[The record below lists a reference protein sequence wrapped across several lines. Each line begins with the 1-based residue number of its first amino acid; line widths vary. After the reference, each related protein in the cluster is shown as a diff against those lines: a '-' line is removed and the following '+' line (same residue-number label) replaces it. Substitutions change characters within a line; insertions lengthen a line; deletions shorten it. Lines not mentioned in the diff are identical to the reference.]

1 MKRILSGFLVCLMI
15 LCAFAGCNRGNQT
28 GGDTTVKA
36 ETLTVAGADIS
47 EYTIVYAP
55 SYSEEFLSEFEEF
68 LGDYY
73 EHNLETANE
82 LAELLS
88 EALGV
93 TLPVVADGTAETA
106 REILIGATNRAAS
119 AVDGLADTGYAVK
132 VVGEKLVVA
141 GGSDGAVY
149 HAVDA
154 IADALAKSPSKDA
167 VWNEG
172 EILSGNAPLR
182 RIACI
187 GDSLTEGSIGGHVTP
202 ELAYPA
208 ALGRLLWQNYVVY
221 NYGLGGT
228 TMIGTS
234 ASPYQSSKQYAD
246 CLESGLTYDL
256 ILVML
261 GTNDSKVIGDAWTEE
276 ANEEYMASCE
286 ALFAALAERS
296 PDARFAMMNCPV
308 KFTTAGYGNAYML
321 PVQKEAATLMK
332 EAGYD
337 VTLYDMRAYT
347 TEVLTSDNFRD
358 GLHPDYAGYAL
369 IADGVLEL
377 VYHLTDGD
385 ENGYL
390 IALD

>member
-1 MKRILSGFLVCLMI
+1 MKRILSGFLACFMI
-15 LCAFAGCNRGNQT
+15 LCAFAGCDRGNQS
-28 GGDTTVKA
+28 GGDKTVRA
-36 ETLTVAGADIS
+36 ETLKIAGADIS

-68 LGDYY
+68 LGEEY
-73 EHNLETANE
+73 EHNLETANA
-82 LAELLS
+82 LSELLS
-88 EALGV
+88 DALGV
-93 TLPVVADGTAETA
+93 TLPVVADSTAETA
-106 REILIGATNRAAS
+106 REILIGATNREES
-119 AVDGLADTGYAVK
+119 AVDGLLDTGYAVK

-172 EILSGNAPLR
+172 GVLSGKAPMR

-208 ALGRLLWQNYVVY
+208 ALGRLLWQDYVVY

-228 TMIGTS
+228 SMIGSST
-234 ASPYQSSKQYAD
+234 SPYQSSQQYAD
-246 CLESGLTYDL
+246 CLGSGLSYDL

-261 GTNDSKVIGDAWTEE
+261 GTNDSKTVGDEWTET
-276 ANEEYMASCE
+276 ANDEYMACCE
-286 ALFAALAERS
+286 ALFASLAEKS
-296 PDARFAMMNCPV
+296 PDARFAMMNCPIN
-308 KFTTAGYGNAYML
+308 FTTAGYGNAYML

-377 VYHLTDGD
+377 VYAVMDGD
-385 ENGYL
+385 ANDYL

>member
-1 MKRILSGFLVCLMI
+1 MKRLLSVFLACFMI

-36 ETLTVAGADIS
+36 ETLTVAGANIS

-106 REILIGATNRAAS
+106 REILVGATNRAAS

-172 EILSGNAPLR
+172 DVLSGT
-182 RIACI
+182 
-187 GDSLTEGSIGGHVTP
+187 STEP
-202 ELAYPA
+202 
-208 ALGRLLWQNYVVY
+208 
-221 NYGLGGT
+221 
-228 TMIGTS
+228 
-234 ASPYQSSKQYAD
+234 
-246 CLESGLTYDL
+246 
-256 ILVML
+256 
-261 GTNDSKVIGDAWTEE
+261 
-276 ANEEYMASCE
+276 
-286 ALFAALAERS
+286 
-296 PDARFAMMNCPV
+296 
-308 KFTTAGYGNAYML
+308 
-321 PVQKEAATLMK
+321 
-332 EAGYD
+332 
-337 VTLYDMRAYT
+337 
-347 TEVLTSDNFRD
+347 
-358 GLHPDYAGYAL
+358 
-369 IADGVLEL
+369 
-377 VYHLTDGD
+377 
-385 ENGYL
+385 
-390 IALD
+390 